1 MKNFC
6 SIALNH
12 SIPQSSRLLFLDT
25 ETTGLM
31 SQDGHRVVEIAII
44 EYIESK
50 QIGRVFHSYLNPQ
63 RDIDSVAEEVHG
75 LTLDF
80 LSSKPKFEDVA
91 DDIVQ
96 FITGSVLVIHNAPF
110 DLSFLDTE
118 LKRVGKRSVND
129 LSYKVIDS
137 LILAKSLRPGKK
149 NSLDALCLEYGVD
162 ISRRT
167 LHSALL
173 DAELLAEVFF
183 KMSQSYAVNQ

>member
-1 MKNFC
+1 
-6 SIALNH
+6 
-12 SIPQSSRLLFLDT
+12 
-25 ETTGLM
+25 M

-149 NSLDALCLEYGVD
+149 LSGYFM
-162 ISRRT
+162 SRIWGR
-167 LHSALL
+167 H
-173 DAELLAEVFF
+173 F
-183 KMSQSYAVNQ
+183 KAHIA